1 MIKSCLSVNESN
13 RISLDK
19 ILKHNWLE
27 NEYCSLNLAN
37 EINETEL
44 IPNTGLVKINRNLEV
59 SPEIEV
65 SEVVDLILDSN
76 DSGINM
82 IEIVFGFKLAAVI
95 TLIYIIN
102 ILTLNCMLIKWLN
115 GDIIDHLFHFIHDN
129 HDHKFDNTNGSI
141 LASLHNSESLNLTDT
156 FDVIRFKFTDSTLNL
171 NEFLLNIF
179 IFLLTL
185 LIFLCKFNNMTES
198 KKAKNYDR
206 VLSNEPKIICNNTL
220 VEDDN
225 SDQGFKI
232 EIRNINSHFND
243 KIDLNFDLYSS
254 GSIPFYE
261 RKYVGV
267 RSIKAYLYINIKYF
281 WLNAKSA
288 PRYNLIV
295 KCNGKDIYNVYK
307 GVVDYQ
313 TKMNQ
318 LDDSI

>member
-1 MIKSCLSVNESN
+1 
-13 RISLDK
+13 
-19 ILKHNWLE
+19 
-27 NEYCSLNLAN
+27 
-37 EINETEL
+37 
-44 IPNTGLVKINRNLEV
+44 
-59 SPEIEV
+59 
-65 SEVVDLILDSN
+65 
-76 DSGINM
+76 
-82 IEIVFGFKLAAVI
+82 
-95 TLIYIIN
+95 
-102 ILTLNCMLIKWLN
+102 MLIKWLN

-232 EIRNINSHFND
+232 EIRNINSHFKDNTKTS
-243 KIDLNFDLYSS
+243 KISKILFTFLLYTILFLVIYLSLSFD
-254 GSIPFYE
+254 SIQ
-261 RKYVGV
+261 
-267 RSIKAYLYINIKYF
+267 
-281 WLNAKSA
+281 
-288 PRYNLIV
+288 LIV
-295 KCNGKDIYNVYK
+295 KCERFFKNGFQMVSIYF
-307 GVVDYQ
+307 
-313 TKMNQ
+313 
-318 LDDSI
+318 